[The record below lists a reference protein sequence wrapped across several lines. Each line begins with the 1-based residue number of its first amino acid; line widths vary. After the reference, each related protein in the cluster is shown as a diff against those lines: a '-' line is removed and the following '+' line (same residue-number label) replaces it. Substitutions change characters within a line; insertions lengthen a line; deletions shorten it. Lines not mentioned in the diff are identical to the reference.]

1 MLVTMIMKI
10 KDNSSYAKARF
21 SEITALSKKLADKTL
36 EQLEKEGVFVF
47 PELIKN
53 SDDLTKDQMV
63 LQSLNDSFR
72 TSNIMGCIG
81 YGDKQLFIGSRFSN
95 GENDFF
101 LRYMLNRVL
110 ELPNIVDF
118 EANADNNDETMFN
131 ILVFLFPKYLR
142 LAMRKGL
149 FKTYIRNQ
157 YNDENVKG
165 TIDVSRHISQNTPFI
180 GNVSYSQREYSF
192 DNYMME
198 LVRHTIEY
206 IKKKPYG
213 KNLIMKAKDEVNTVI
228 NATSDFEI
236 HDKRRIIAQNQHTMV
251 RHAYYREYRALQQ
264 LCLLILQNQ
273 NHRYGSGSN
282 RLYGILFDGAWLWE
296 EYINKLVGDY
306 FYHPMNKSGQGAQRL
321 FTDTNNIKQG
331 LIYPDFIS
339 KNSMDRIIADAKY
352 KPIDNIGNKDYLQ
365 LLAYMF
371 RFDAHKGYYFY
382 PKAENEDDLLLKLNK
397 GTTYEKNVK
406 PRESVLI
413 SKIGLGIP
421 SNAECY
427 SSFVSGIQKSENE
440 ISMIIAE

>member
-1 MLVTMIMKI
+1 MRI
-10 KDNSSYAKARF
+10 KDNSSYAKAQF

-36 EQLEKEGVFVF
+36 EQLEKEGVFIF

-63 LQSLNDSFR
+63 LQSLNDLYR
-72 TSNIMGCIG
+72 TSNIMGYIG

-101 LRYMLNRVL
+101 LRYMLDRVL

-118 EANADNNDETMFN
+118 ETNADNDGTMFS
-131 ILVFLFPKYLR
+131 ILVCLFPRYLR

-149 FKTYIRNQ
+149 FKTYIRNE

-180 GNVSYSQREYSF
+180 GNVAYSQREYSF

-206 IKKKPYG
+206 IKKKPYS
-213 KNLIMKAKDEVNTVI
+213 KNLILKAKDEVNAVI
-228 NATSDFEI
+228 NATPEFDT
-236 HDKRRIIAQNQHTMV
+236 HDKRKIITQNQHTMV

-264 LCLLILQNQ
+264 LCLLLLQNQ
-273 NHRYGSGSN
+273 NHRLGSGSN

-296 EYINKLVGDY
+296 EYINKLVGAH
-306 FYHPMNKSGQGAQRL
+306 FYHPMNKKGQGAQRL
-321 FTDTNNIKQG
+321 FTDTDNIKQG

-339 KNSMDRIIADAKY
+339 KNSTNRIVADAKY

-371 RFDAHKGYYFY
+371 RFDAQKGYYFY
-382 PKAENEDDLLLKLNK
+382 PKTEYEDDLVFKLNK
-397 GTTYEKNVK
+397 GTTYEKNVE

-413 SKIGLGIP
+413 SKIGLSIP
-421 SNAECY
+421 SNADSY
-427 SSFVSGIQKSENE
+427 STFVCDIQKSENE
-440 ISMIIAE
+440 ICIKIAE